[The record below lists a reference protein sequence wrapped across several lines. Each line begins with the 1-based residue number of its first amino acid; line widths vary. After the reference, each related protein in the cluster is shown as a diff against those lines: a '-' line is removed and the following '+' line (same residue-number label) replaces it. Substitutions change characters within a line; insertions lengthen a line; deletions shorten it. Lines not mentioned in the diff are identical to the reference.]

1 MNVDIVLFKL
11 RQAINKLDSQD
22 YDNVE
27 NYVLLDYFNKCQLLY
42 LREQLRGYNL
52 SKDGDEGSKINLNSF
67 QTLIKTQDIT
77 YTSVNK
83 KDIYYWSSLPADYYL
98 IKRVDITAEQTDCK
112 CLSNNFRLYMAENY
126 MCTTYYHD
134 AMKSPSFG
142 WRESFYTIADGELRI
157 YYKDFII
164 RSASITYYRKPR
176 IVEKNGVFSTF
187 LNVVS
192 TADVDPELPD
202 DVVENI
208 IMMAASYIGGDIQDQ
223 ASYQIHANNRQT
235 TS

>member
-1 MNVDIVLFKL
+1 MDVDIVLFKL
-11 RQAINKLDSQD
+11 RQAVNKLDSQD
-22 YDNVE
+22 YDNIE

-67 QTLIKTQDIT
+67 QILITGLSYS
-77 YTSVNK
+77 YTSANK
-83 KDIYYWSSLPADYYL
+83 KEQYYWSSLPSDYYL
-98 IKRVDITAEQTDCK
+98 IKRVDITVEQEECK
-112 CLSNNFRLYMAENY
+112 CLSNNFRLYLAENY
-126 MCTTYYHD
+126 MCTEYYHD
-134 AMKSPSFG
+134 AMKSPSFD
-142 WRESFYTIADGELRI
+142 WRETFYTIANNELRV

-164 RSASITYYRKPR
+164 KDVNITYYRKPR
-176 IVEKNGVFSTF
+176 VVEKLGEFSSF

-192 TADVDPELPD
+192 ITNVNPELPD

-208 IMMAASYIGGDIQDQ
+208 IQMAASHISGDIQDGM
-223 ASYQIHANNRQT
+223 SYQIHTNNRQT